1 MHTTRK
7 LIISS
12 VIGNILENYDY
23 ILYAN
28 FAIVISKLFFPET
41 DFYTSML
48 ATFRVFA
55 AGFFMR
61 PIGAVIF
68 GHVGDKYGRKI
79 ALSASIML
87 MSIPTALIGILPGY
101 SEIGILAPIALL
113 IIRLLQGVSI
123 GGETSGFMTYLMESM
138 PNSKRKALLGSIAL
152 SSTALGLFFGFLA
165 SFICNFY
172 FNESETA
179 WRVPFLISFP
189 IGIIGIYIRTKL
201 DESYEFRTLRD
212 KGLLA
217 KSPFKELFKNHTKRF
232 FVICG
237 LFVSISNPFYIFFAF
252 LATFLVKI
260 SHYTQLQVSIIYLI
274 CTFAFGC
281 FAPISGWL
289 SDRFGLYRVLF
300 YSIITFTI
308 FLFPVFTLIFSSD
321 FYLTLTGCLIFI
333 FLITLYQGSIP
344 SIILQVFPAKVR
356 AIGTAFSFNMVSAIF
371 GGLAPL
377 VLTWLV
383 KITNNYWVIIGYLLI
398 SSIITVIA
406 LMAGKKN
413 KIFDLKMIY

>member
-1 MHTTRK
+1 MRK
-7 LIISS
+7 SHKIVISG

-23 ILYAN
+23 VLYAN
-28 FAIVISKLFFPET
+28 FAVIISKLFFPQT
-41 DFYTSML
+41 DLYTSML
-48 ATFRVFA
+48 ATFGVFA

-68 GHVGDKYGRKI
+68 GHIGDKYGRKI

-87 MSIPTALIGILPGY
+87 MSIPTALIGVLPDY
-101 SEIGILAPIALL
+101 SKIGILAPIALL
-113 IIRLLQGVSI
+113 VIRLLQGVSI

-138 PNSKRKALLGSIAL
+138 PDSKRKALLGSIAL

-172 FNESETA
+172 FSGSEDA
-179 WRVPFLISFP
+179 WRIPFLISLP

-201 DESYEFRTLRD
+201 DESPEFKTLQN

-217 KSPFKELFKNHTKRF
+217 KSPFKELFKNNTKRF

-237 LFVSISNPFYIFFAF
+237 LFVSISIPFYIFFAF

-260 SHYTQLQVSIIYLI
+260 SHYTQLEVSIIYLI

-289 SDRFGLYRVLF
+289 SDRFGIYKVLLCA
-300 YSIITFTI
+300 IITFAA
-308 FLFPVFTLIFSSD
+308 FLFPIFTLIFSSD
-321 FYLTLTGCLIFI
+321 FYSTLSGCLIFI

-344 SIILQVFPAKVR
+344 SIILQIFPTKVR

-377 VLTWLV
+377 ALTWLI
-383 KITNNYWVIIGYLLI
+383 KISENHWVILGYLLMSSAI
-398 SSIITVIA
+398 SILA
-406 LMAGKKN
+406 LLVGRKSRL
-413 KIFDLKMIY
+413 F

>member
-1 MHTTRK
+1 MLKSHK
-7 LIISS
+7 IIISG

-28 FAIVISKLFFPET
+28 FAVIISKLFFPQT
-41 DFYTSML
+41 DPYTSML
-48 ATFRVFA
+48 ATFGIFA

-68 GHVGDKYGRKI
+68 GHIGDKYGRKI
-79 ALSASIML
+79 ALSSSIML
-87 MSIPTALIGILPGY
+87 MSIPTALIGFLPDY
-101 SEIGILAPIALL
+101 SKIGILAPIALL
-113 IIRLLQGVSI
+113 IIRLLQGISI

-138 PNSKRKALLGSIAL
+138 PNSKRKALLGSIAF

-172 FNESETA
+172 FSESENA
-179 WRVPFLISFP
+179 WRIPFLISLP
-189 IGIIGIYIRTKL
+189 IGVIGIYIRTKL
-201 DESYEFRTLRD
+201 EESPDFKNLQD

-217 KSPFKELFKNHTKRF
+217 KSPFKELFKNYTKRF

-237 LFVSISNPFYIFFAF
+237 LFVSISIPFYIFFAF
-252 LATFLVKI
+252 LATFLVKV
-260 SHYTQLQVSIIYLI
+260 SNYSQPQVSIIYLI

-289 SDRFGLYRVLF
+289 SDRFGIYKVLLCTIIAFAALLFPIFTMIFSLNF
-300 YSIITFTI
+300 YS
-308 FLFPVFTLIFSSD
+308 TLA
-321 FYLTLTGCLIFI
+321 GCLIFI
-333 FLITLYQGSIP
+333 FTISLYQGSIP
-344 SIILQVFPAKVR
+344 SIILQIFPTKVR

-377 VLTWLV
+377 SLTWLI
-383 KITNNYWVIIGYLLI
+383 KIINNHWVVVYYLLA
-398 SSIITVIA
+398 SSAITF
-406 LMAGKKN
+406 LGLLAGRKS
-413 KIFDLKMIY
+413 KIF

>member
-1 MHTTRK
+1 VQKTHK
-7 LIISS
+7 IIISG

-28 FAIVISKLFFPET
+28 FAVIIAKLFFPQT
-41 DFYTSML
+41 DVYTSMI
-48 ATFRVFA
+48 ATFGVFA

-68 GHVGDKYGRKI
+68 GHIGDKHGRKI

-87 MSIPTALIGILPGY
+87 MSIPTALIGLLPDY
-101 SEIGILAPIALL
+101 SKIGILAPIALL

-138 PNSKRKALLGSIAL
+138 PDSKRKALLGSIAL

-172 FNESETA
+172 FSESENA
-179 WRVPFLISFP
+179 WRIPFLISFP
-189 IGIIGIYIRTKL
+189 IGLIGIYIRSKL
-201 DESYEFRTLRD
+201 DESIEFKTLRD
-212 KGLLA
+212 KGQLA

-237 LFVSISNPFYIFFAF
+237 LFVSISIPFYIFFAF
-252 LATFLVKI
+252 LATFLIKI

-289 SDRFGLYRVLF
+289 SDRFGIYKVLL
-300 YSIITFTI
+300 STIITFAA
-308 FLFPVFTLIFSSD
+308 FLFPVFTLIFSSN
-321 FYLTLTGCLIFI
+321 FYQTLTGCLIFI

-344 SIILQVFPAKVR
+344 SIILQIFPTKVR
-356 AIGTAFSFNMVSAIF
+356 AIGTAFSFNIVSAIF

-377 VLTWLV
+377 ILTWLIKV
-383 KITNNYWVIIGYLLI
+383 SENYWVIVVYLLI
-398 SSIITVIA
+398 SSLITI
-406 LMAGKKN
+406 LGLTAGRRARL
-413 KIFDLKMIY
+413 F

>member
-1 MHTTRK
+1 
-7 LIISS
+7 
-12 VIGNILENYDY
+12 
-23 ILYAN
+23 
-28 FAIVISKLFFPET
+28 
-41 DFYTSML
+41 ML
-48 ATFRVFA
+48 ATFGVFA

-61 PIGAVIF
+61 PIGAIIF
-68 GHVGDKYGRKI
+68 GHIGDKYGRKI

-87 MSIPTALIGILPGY
+87 MSIPTALIGVLPDY
-101 SEIGILAPIALL
+101 SKIGILAPIALL

-123 GGETSGFMTYLMESM
+123 GGETSGFMIYLMESM
-138 PNSKRKALLGSIAL
+138 PDSKRKALLGSIAL

-172 FNESETA
+172 FGENENA
-179 WRVPFLISFP
+179 WRIPFLLSLP
-189 IGIIGIYIRTKL
+189 AGIIGIYIRTKL
-201 DESYEFRTLRD
+201 DESPEFKTLQN

-237 LFVSISNPFYIFFAF
+237 LFVSISAPFYIFFAF

-289 SDRFGLYRVLF
+289 SDRFGIYKVLLC
-300 YSIITFTI
+300 SIITFAA
-308 FLFPVFTLIFSSD
+308 FLFPIFILIFSSN
-321 FYLTLTGCLIFI
+321 FYSTLAGCLIFI

-344 SIILQVFPAKVR
+344 SIILTIFPAKVR
-356 AIGTAFSFNMVSAIF
+356 SIGTAFSFNMVSAIF
-371 GGLAPL
+371 GGLAPAL
-377 VLTWLV
+377 ITLLI
-383 KITNNYWVIIGYLLI
+383 KISGSHWVIVGYLLI
-398 SSIITVIA
+398 SSAITILSLLV
-406 LMAGKKN
+406 GKKARA
-413 KIFDLKMIY
+413 KIFINPQKTLKIF

>member
-1 MHTTRK
+1 MRK
-7 LIISS
+7 PDKIIISG

-28 FAIVISKLFFPET
+28 FAVIISKLFFPQT
-41 DFYTSML
+41 DLYTSML
-48 ATFRVFA
+48 ATFGVFA

-61 PIGAVIF
+61 PIGAIIF
-68 GHVGDKYGRKI
+68 GHIGDKYGRKI

-87 MSIPTALIGILPGY
+87 MSIPTALIGVLPDY
-101 SEIGILAPIALL
+101 SQIGILAPIALL

-138 PNSKRKALLGSIAL
+138 PDSKRKALLGSIAL

-172 FNESETA
+172 FSDNENA
-179 WRVPFLISFP
+179 WRIPFLISLP
-189 IGIIGIYIRTKL
+189 IGLIGIYIRTKL
-201 DESYEFRTLRD
+201 DESPEFKTLQK

-217 KSPFKELFKNHTKRF
+217 KSPFRELFKNHTKGF

-237 LFVSISNPFYIFFAF
+237 LFVSISSPFYIFFAF

-289 SDRFGLYRVLF
+289 SDRFGIYKVLLYA
-300 YSIITFTI
+300 IITFATL
-308 FLFPVFTLIFSSD
+308 LFPVFTLIFSLD
-321 FYLTLTGCLIFI
+321 FYSTLTGCLIFI

-344 SIILQVFPAKVR
+344 SIILQIFPAKVR

-377 VLTWLV
+377 LLTWL
-383 KITNNYWVIIGYLLI
+383 IRMTENYWVIVYYLLV
-398 SSIITVIA
+398 SSFVTVA
-406 LMAGKKN
+406 TLFMGRKKG
-413 KIFDLKMIY
+413 IF